1 MLCYKYRSVNQ
12 QTLEMLINR
21 EVYFASPDQLNDP
34 LDAKIDINAHYQKIV
49 RKYDPNISEE
59 FNRKAFLLNLLNS
72 KKVTL
77 EDGTEKRLND
87 LVQEFITSL
96 GIFSLSKTAS
106 DALLWSHYG
115 GAHKGLCLEFESDE
129 ISSKDVFSRGE
140 IAYKQ
145 KPIYEEVFEELL
157 LDFGNFVKPWEKD
170 SSYSDEVADKFYT
183 KQLSDLIDANLYV
196 KSEKWKYEE
205 EYRLVSNKAGKI
217 KFNASALKKIILG
230 IHTSSY
236 DINTIKNI
244 LTHPQY
250 EHVKLMRVSKN
261 PNGFDFNIVEI

>member
-34 LDAKIDINAHYQKIV
+34 LDAKIDINAHYQEIV

-59 FNRKAFLLNLLNS
+59 FNRKAFLLNVLNS

-129 ISSKDVFSRGE
+129 ISSKDVLSRGE

-157 LDFGNFVKPWEKD
+157 LDFGSFVKPWEKD

-183 KQLSDLIDANLYV
+183 KQLSDLIGANLYV

-217 KFNASALKKIILG
+217 KFNAKALKKIILG
-230 IHTSSY
+230 IHISSY